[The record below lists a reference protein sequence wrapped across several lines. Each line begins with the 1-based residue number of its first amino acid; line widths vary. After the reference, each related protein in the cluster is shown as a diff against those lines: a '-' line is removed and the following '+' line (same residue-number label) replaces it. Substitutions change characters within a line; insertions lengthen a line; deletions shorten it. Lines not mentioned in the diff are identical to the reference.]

1 MGQGIRDPMEVKE
14 IKTETLLRAFEV
26 EVPAAEIEQ
35 NVLAKLQEI
44 SSTVTMP
51 GFRPGKVPMTILRK
65 KYGENVMEEVLHQ
78 TVSTASTKVISDN
91 DLRPAMQPKIDL
103 TDYKEGNDLKF
114 TLEIEL
120 MPDVDLGALSKINL
134 ERLVFKIDDKEV
146 DSALERLADSYR
158 STQPAADDHA
168 AENGEVVVMDFVGK
182 VGGEEFPGGK
192 AEGYSLELG
201 TGSFVPGFE
210 DQLMGAKKGD
220 KREIKIAFPD
230 DYPAENLAG
239 KDAVFDVTV
248 QEVQEKAPAAVD
260 DELAKKLGKEN
271 VGELQSGIREEQQ
284 RQYQEVT
291 QMRLKRALLDE
302 IENAYDFELP
312 PRLSQVEFDNIWQ
325 DFEQQRKENPDQFK
339 GDDKDD
345 ETRKEELT
353 VIASRRVKLG
363 LVMAEVGRQNK
374 IELTQEEISRAVSA
388 QAQRHPSREKEIME
402 QYRNSPEALQS
413 VTAPIY
419 EDKIVE
425 FIIALAKVTDKTVS
439 LEELMADPDEESEAK
454 PAKVKAK
461 KKAPA
466 KKKAATKK
474 KA

>member
-1 MGQGIRDPMEVKE
+1 MEVTE
-14 IKTETLLRAFEV
+14 TKTETLMRAFEV

-65 KYGENVMEEVLHQ
+65 KYGENVMEEVLHH
-78 TVSTASTKVISDN
+78 TVSNASTKVISNN

-120 MPDVDLGALSKINL
+120 MPDVDLGALSKIEL
-134 ERLVFKIDDKEV
+134 ERMVFKIDDKEV
-146 DSALERLADSYR
+146 DSALERLAEAYR

-168 AENGEVVVMDFVGK
+168 AADGEVVVIDFVGK

-210 DQLMGAKKGD
+210 DQLVGAKKGD
-220 KREIKIAFPD
+220 KREIKISFPD

-248 QEVQEKAPAAVD
+248 QEVQEKAAAAVD

-284 RQYQEVT
+284 RQYHEVT

-302 IENAYDFELP
+302 IENAYDFRLP

-339 GDDKDD
+339 DDDKDD
-345 ETRKEELT
+345 ETRKEELV
-353 VIASRRVKLG
+353 VIANRRVKLG
-363 LVMAEVGRQNK
+363 LVMAEVGRKNK
-374 IELTQEEISRAVSA
+374 VELTQEEISRAVSA
-388 QAQRHPSREKEIME
+388 QAQRYPGREKEIME

-413 VTAPIY
+413 ITAPIY
-419 EDKIVE
+419 EDKIVD
-425 FIIALAKVTDKTVS
+425 FILALAKVTEKTVS
-439 LEELMADPDEESEAK
+439 LEELMADPDEGSEAK
-454 PAKVKAK
+454 SDKGKAKKKTAK

-466 KKKAATKK
+466 KKKAAPKK